1 MYRRHFGKDEEG
13 IFEANVF
20 GLIALFI
27 LIGVT
32 GHIINHRTVQP
43 YRSHIDFVDRPFHS
57 DRSDW

>member
-20 GLIALFI
+20 GLLALFI

-32 GHIINHRTVQP
+32 GN
-43 YRSHIDFVDRPFHS
+43 SLIDRDV
-57 DRSDW
+57 